1 MTNYIDMYARI
12 LDRLILDVIEH
23 ACKITPTVMDIW
35 ARIPICD
42 LTLYNELLIF
52 TNIITIQPTRLD
64 ERVAITVTTDIGTS
78 STNTYLWEEDEIEP
92 LIYAFLSERED
103 EFYNNEVMIYEMRDS
118 VGNLTTA
125 LSKEICTII
134 DKYIM
139 RPNTGEI

>member
-1 MTNYIDMYARI
+1 MTNYVDMYAQI

-23 ACKITPTVMDIW
+23 ACKITPTVLDIW
-35 ARIPICD
+35 ARIPMCD
-42 LTLYNELLIF
+42 FTLYNELMIF
-52 TNIITIQPTRLD
+52 TNIITIQPTRFD
-64 ERVAITVTTDIGTS
+64 EQVAITVTTDIGTS
-78 STNTYLWEEDEIEP
+78 STNTYLWEEDEVEP

-103 EFYNNEVMIYEMRDS
+103 EFYNNEVIIYEMRDS

-125 LSKEICTII
+125 LSKEICNII